1 MTVNTD
7 QSKWL
12 RYKNGNQE
20 ALGEIFHTYFQEL
33 YFYGLKIVAVP
44 DLVKDLIQEL
54 FVKLWEKRES
64 IGEVANVKAYLLV
77 SLRNELIHALKSNR
91 LIDSKL
97 NEKAE
102 PFILAAEDFMI
113 IEEDSKELKLRLVA
127 VLNKLSDRQ
136 REVIMLRFYHNLGFE
151 ELAKVMEMNTQSVRN
166 LLFRALERIRK
177 DLNDTGF
184 HSPENIE
191 IILFHFFQKINTIL

>member
-1 MTVNTD
+1 MNTD
-7 QSKWL
+7 QSKWI
-12 RYKNGNQE
+12 RYQNGNQE

-44 DLVKDLIQEL
+44 DMVKDLIQEL
-54 FVKLWEKRES
+54 FVKLWERRES
-64 IGEVANVKAYLLV
+64 IGDVVNVKAYLLV
-77 SLRNELIHALKSNR
+77 ALRNELIHASKNNR
-91 LIDSKL
+91 LSDSTL
-97 NEKAE
+97 SEKAG

-136 REVIMLRFYHNLGFE
+136 REVIMLRFYHNLSFE
-151 ELAKVMEMNTQSVRN
+151 ELAEVMEMNTQSVRN

-177 DLNDTGF
+177 DLKDTGF

-191 IILFHFFQKINTIL
+191 IILFQFFQKINTIL